1 MSAPQ
6 PVSRPGSYD
15 PARRR
20 QSARRGREK
29 GCHIYIAADEL
40 ERAGYDPEGPPPFYR
55 VWGSSRGG
63 LFVRLYKE
71 G

>member
-1 MSAPQ
+1 VSAPV
-6 PVSRPGSYD
+6 PANRPGKYD

-20 QSARRGREK
+20 LAARRGRER

-40 ERAGYDPEGPPPFYR
+40 ERAGFDPLEPPPFYR

-71 G
+71 A